1 MKTRQRESSRRFSEL
16 AIATAL
22 MINRIFSIPLRSK
35 FTVKKHATNCKRRF
49 GWINPT
55 KYL

>member
-22 MINRIFSIPLRSK
+22 MMNRIFSIPLRSK
-35 FTVKKHATNCKRRF
+35 FTVNEKAC
-49 GWINPT
+49 
-55 KYL
+55 YELQA